1 MTLSHTMST
10 CICGR
15 REIAPPVRCVEIGRV
30 YCMFSTTA
38 VWQETSDATTTV
50 MMKCCENCK
59 LCQNKTPQATNLTT
73 EIDEYAF
80 PTHIVSTDLPPDIV
94 WWDDQQKSLMFV
106 ELTISYETNFN
117 DAAERKEGWL

>member
-1 MTLSHTMST
+1 MPLVTLSHTMST

-15 REIAPPVRCVEIGRV
+15 REIPLRCVEIGRV

-38 VWQETSDATTTV
+38 VWQETSNATTTIT
-50 MMKCCENCK
+50 MQCCENCK
-59 LCQNKTPQATNLTT
+59 LCRKKTPQANNLTA

-80 PTHIVSTDLPPDIV
+80 PTHLCPVIV

-106 ELTISYETNFN
+106 ELTISYETNL
-117 DAAERKEGWL
+117 DGAAERKEGRL